1 MEEDRAMAKKA
12 VMTSRFADC
21 MTGMKQM
28 AATTKPRIVDFL
40 RPSVSMNTIAE
51 TMPGSSEKA
60 DNVMSR

>member
-1 MEEDRAMAKKA
+1 
-12 VMTSRFADC
+12 MTSRFADC

-28 AATTKPRIVDFL
+28 VHYKAMIVDFL
-40 RPSVSMNTIAE
+40 LKRVDEHHRE